1 MATIGQ
7 IGEINL
13 EEEKILAYLKR
24 IQLFFTTNSIAEDKL
39 VAILLPVVGS
49 KTYSLLDLLELTKP
63 QSNKIVC

>member
-7 IGEINL
+7 IGEFNL
-13 EEEKILAYLKR
+13 EEEKILAYLER

-49 KTYSLLDLLELTKP
+49 KTYSLFE
-63 QSNKIVC
+63 IC